1 MNKVNI
7 QNNALEALSFSEM
20 IHVEGGV
27 LPHIIAG
34 VFSVIIGGFIFES
47 INNYGNMV
55 DALNEGYND
64 ARNKLKR

>member
-1 MNKVNI
+1 MNKINI

-47 INNYGNMV
+47 INNYG
-55 DALNEGYND
+55 
-64 ARNKLKR
+64 